1 MLKFYYHPL
10 SPISRRVWLLLLEK
24 QIPHQPIEVNLGN
37 GKQFEPEFLTINPF
51 HHVPVIMDGDFRVFE
66 SLAILDYLEL
76 RYPDLTLITTEIQAT
91 TKMRMVQQV
100 TVNELMS
107 NVTAVVN
114 AQQQPLSDTQQ
125 TRLATAWQ
133 FLDNELQ
140 GKTYFGGDRLNLGD
154 IVVGATIPLFH
165 RLGVSLHDY
174 PCLDAW
180 RQRISDRP
188 AWQQTQPDE
197 SSFQRWQ
204 KWVQL
209 QTKRKTKSEEKL
221 TQLGY

>member
-24 QIPHQPIEVNLGN
+24 QIPYQLIEVNLGT
-37 GKQFEPEFLTINPF
+37 GKQFEPEFLTMNPF
-51 HHVPVIMDGDFRVFE
+51 HHVPVIVDGDFRVFE
-66 SLAILDYLEL
+66 SIAILEYLEL
-76 RYPDLTLITTEIQAT
+76 CYPDLALIPTEIQAI

-100 TVNELMS
+100 AVNELMP
-107 NVTAVVN
+107 NLIAVVN
-114 AQQQPLSDTQQ
+114 AEQQPLSSAVQ

-133 FLDNELQ
+133 FLDDELQ

-154 IVVGATIPLFH
+154 IVAGATIPLFY
-165 RLGVSLHDY
+165 RLGVSLNGY

-180 RQRISDRP
+180 RERISNRP
-188 AWQQTQPDE
+188 SWQQTRSDDP
-197 SSFQRWQ
+197 SFQRWQ

-209 QTKRKTKSEEKL
+209 QIKRKSKL
-221 TQLGY
+221 T

>member
-10 SPISRRVWLLLLEK
+10 SPISRRVWLGLLEK
-24 QIPHQPIEVNLGN
+24 QIPHQLIEVNLGT
-37 GKQFEPEFLTINPF
+37 GQQFESEFLTINPF
-51 HHVPVIMDGDFRVFE
+51 HHVPVIVDGNFRVIE

-76 RYPDLTLITTEIQAT
+76 RYSALALIPTEIQAI
-91 TKMRMVQQV
+91 TKMRMVSAIA
-100 TVNELMS
+100 VNELMP
-107 NVTAVVN
+107 NLTAVVN
-114 AQQQPLSDTQQ
+114 TEQQPLSEAKQ
-125 TRLATAWQ
+125 THLATAWR

-140 GKTYFGGDRLNLGD
+140 GKMYFGGDRLNLGD
-154 IVVGATIPLFH
+154 IVAGATIVLFH
-165 RLGVSLHDY
+165 RLGVSLNNY
-174 PCLDAW
+174 PCLEAW

-197 SSFQRWQ
+197 SSFHRWQ

-209 QTKRKTKSEEKL
+209 QIRRKTKSKEKL

>member
-24 QIPHQPIEVNLGN
+24 QIPYQPIEVNLGN
-37 GKQFEPEFLTINPF
+37 GQQFEPEFLTINPF

-76 RYPDLTLITTEIQAT
+76 RYPDLTLITTEIQAI

-114 AQQQPLSDTQQ
+114 AEQQPLSDTQQ
-125 TRLATAWQ
+125 TRLATVWQ
-133 FLDNELQ
+133 FLDDELQ

-154 IVVGATIPLFH
+154 IVAGATIPLFH

-180 RQRISDRP
+180 RQRISDRQ

-209 QTKRKTKSEEKL
+209 QIMRKTKSEEKL

>member
-24 QIPHQPIEVNLGN
+24 QIPHQPIQVDLGT
-37 GKQFEPEFLTINPF
+37 GQQFESEFLTINPF
-51 HHVPVIMDGDFRVFE
+51 HHVPVIVDGDFRVIE
-66 SLAILDYLEL
+66 SVAILDYLEL
-76 RYPDLTLITTEIQAT
+76 RYPNLALMPKEIQAIA
-91 TKMRMVQQV
+91 KMRMVSAIAI
-100 TVNELMS
+100 NELMP
-107 NVTAVVN
+107 NLLAVID
-114 AQQQPLSDTQQ
+114 AEHQPLSDAVHK
-125 TRLATAWQ
+125 RLATAWQ
-133 FLDNELQ
+133 FLDDELQ

-165 RLGVSLHDY
+165 RLGVLLHDY
-174 PCLDAW
+174 PSLDAW

-197 SSFQRWQ
+197 SSFGRWQ

-209 QTKRKTKSEEKL
+209 QIRRKTKSKEKL

>member
-24 QIPHQPIEVNLGN
+24 QIPYQPIEVSLGT
-37 GKQFEPEFLTINPF
+37 GQQFESEFLTINPF
-51 HHVPVIMDGDFRVFE
+51 HHVPVIVDGDFRVIE
-66 SLAILDYLEL
+66 SVAILDYLEL
-76 RYPDLTLITTEIQAT
+76 RYPDIALVPKEIQAIA
-91 TKMRMVQQV
+91 KMRMVSAIAI
-100 TVNELMS
+100 NELMPS
-107 NVTAVVN
+107 LLAVIN
-114 AQQQPLSDTQQ
+114 AQQQPLSDAIQ

-133 FLDNELQ
+133 FLDDELQ
-140 GKTYFGGDRLNLGD
+140 GKTYFGGDRLNIGD
-154 IVVGATIPLFH
+154 IVAGATIVLFH

-174 PCLDAW
+174 PSLEAW
-180 RQRISDRP
+180 RQHISDRP

-197 SSFQRWQ
+197 FSFGRWQ

-209 QTKRKTKSEEKL
+209 QIRRKTKSKEKL

>member
-24 QIPHQPIEVNLGN
+24 EIPHQLIEVDLGN

-51 HHVPVIMDGDFRVFE
+51 HHVPVIVDGDFRVFE
-66 SLAILDYLEL
+66 SVAILDYLEL
-76 RYPDLTLITTEIQAT
+76 RYPDLALMPTEMQAIA
-91 TKMRMVQQV
+91 KMRMVQAIAL
-100 TVNELMS
+100 NELMP
-107 NVTAVVN
+107 NVLAVIN
-114 AQQQPLSDTQQ
+114 AQQQPLSDATQK
-125 TRLATAWQ
+125 RLATAWQ
-133 FLDNELQ
+133 FLDDELQ

-174 PCLDAW
+174 PSLEAW
-180 RQRISDRP
+180 RQCISDRP
-188 AWQQTQPDE
+188 AWKQTQPDE
-197 SSFQRWQ
+197 FSFQRWQ

-209 QTKRKTKSEEKL
+209 QIKRKTKSKKKL

>member
-24 QIPHQPIEVNLGN
+24 QISYQPIEVNLGN
-37 GKQFEPEFLTINPF
+37 GQQFEPEFLTINPF
-51 HHVPVIMDGDFRVFE
+51 HHVPVIVDGDFRVFE
-66 SLAILDYLEL
+66 SLVILDYLEL
-76 RYPDLTLITTEIQAT
+76 RYPDLAFMPTEIQAI

-100 TVNELMS
+100 AVNELMP
-107 NVTAVVN
+107 NLMAVIN
-114 AQQQPLSDTQQ
+114 GEQQPLSDTQQ

-133 FLDNELQ
+133 FLDDELQ

-197 SSFQRWQ
+197 SSFGRWQ

-209 QTKRKTKSEEKL
+209 QIKRKTKSEEKL
-221 TQLGY
+221 TQLGN

>member
-24 QIPHQPIEVNLGN
+24 QISYQPIEVNLGN
-37 GKQFEPEFLTINPF
+37 GQQLEPEFLTINPF
-51 HHVPVIMDGDFRVFE
+51 HHVPVIVDGDFRVIE
-66 SLAILDYLEL
+66 SLVILDYLEL
-76 RYPDLTLITTEIQAT
+76 CYPNLAFMPTEIQEI

-100 TVNELMS
+100 AVNELMP
-107 NVTAVVN
+107 NLMAVIN
-114 AQQQPLSDTQQ
+114 GQQPLSDTQQ

-154 IVVGATIPLFH
+154 VVAGATIPLFH
-165 RLGVSLHDY
+165 RLGVSLQDY

-197 SSFQRWQ
+197 SNFQRWQ

-209 QTKRKTKSEEKL
+209 QIKRKTESEKKL

>member
-24 QIPHQPIEVNLGN
+24 QIPYQLIEVNLGN

-51 HHVPVIMDGDFRVFE
+51 HHVPVIVDGDFRVFE
-66 SLAILDYLEL
+66 SLAILEYLEL
-76 RYPDLTLITTEIQAT
+76 RYPDLALMPTEIQAI

-100 TVNELMS
+100 AVNELMP
-107 NVTAVVN
+107 NLIAVVN
-114 AQQQPLSDTQQ
+114 SQEQPLSDATQK
-125 TRLATAWQ
+125 RLATAWQ
-133 FLDNELQ
+133 FLDDELE

-154 IVVGATIPLFH
+154 IVAGATVPLFH
-165 RLGVSLHDY
+165 RLGVSLNDY

-188 AWQQTQPDE
+188 AWQQTKPDE

-204 KWVQL
+204 NWVQL
-209 QTKRKTKSEEKL
+209 QIRRKTKSQEKL

>member
-24 QIPHQPIEVNLGN
+24 QIPHQPIEVNLGI
-37 GKQFEPEFLTINPF
+37 GQQFESEFLAINPF
-51 HHVPVIMDGDFRVFE
+51 HHVPVIVDGDFRVFE

-76 RYPDLTLITTEIQAT
+76 RYPDLALIPTEIQAT

-107 NVTAVVN
+107 KVTAVVN
-114 AQQQPLSDTQQ
+114 VEQQPLSDAKQ
-125 TRLATAWQ
+125 THLATAWQ

-154 IVVGATIPLFH
+154 IVAGATIPLFH
-165 RLGVSLHDY
+165 RLGVSFNEY
-174 PCLDAW
+174 PYLEAW
-180 RQRISDRP
+180 RERISDRP
-188 AWQQTQPDE
+188 AWQQTTPDE
-197 SSFQRWQ
+197 PSFQRWQ

-209 QTKRKTKSEEKL
+209 QIRRKTKSEEKL

>member
-24 QIPHQPIEVNLGN
+24 QISYQPIEVNLGN
-37 GKQFEPEFLTINPF
+37 GQQFEPEFLTINPF
-51 HHVPVIMDGDFRVFE
+51 HHVPVIVDDDFRIFE

-76 RYPDLTLITTEIQAT
+76 RYPDLALMPTKIQAI

-133 FLDNELQ
+133 FLDDELQ

-154 IVVGATIPLFH
+154 IVVGATIPLFY
-165 RLGVSLHDY
+165 RLGVSLNDY

-197 SSFQRWQ
+197 SNFGRWQ

-209 QTKRKTKSEEKL
+209 QIRRKNKSKEKL